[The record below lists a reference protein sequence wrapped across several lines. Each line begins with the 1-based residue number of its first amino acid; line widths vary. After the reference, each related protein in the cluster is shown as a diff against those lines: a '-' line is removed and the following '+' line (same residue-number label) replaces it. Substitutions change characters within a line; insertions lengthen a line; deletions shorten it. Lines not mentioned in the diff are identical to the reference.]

1 LTRGFDTTKEG
12 VEVTRPKK
20 EATWHERLESKT
32 RDFRRSFHRFKSP
45 LSLVGLCIIIADIMM
60 AVFAPY
66 IGSRVSLALGIAI
79 ISIGAAIGVTL
90 GLIAGV
96 FGGLI
101 DAVIMRITDIFL
113 AIPYLVLALAITAA
127 LAPSLQN
134 MALAVGFAWFPAYA
148 RLVQGEVIHIKEE
161 QFIEAS
167 KSLGASRL
175 RIAFKDIL
183 PNVINPLVVKVSL
196 DLGFAI
202 LVGSALGFLGLGAQ
216 PPTPEWGTII
226 SIGRT
231 YLPSTWWIVTFP
243 GIALFLTVLG
253 FNLLGDGLR
262 DLFASGE

>member
-1 LTRGFDTTKEG
+1 
-12 VEVTRPKK
+12 
-20 EATWHERLESKT
+20 
-32 RDFRRSFHRFKSP
+32 
-45 LSLVGLCIIIADIMM
+45 
-60 AVFAPY
+60 
-66 IGSRVSLALGIAI
+66 
-79 ISIGAAIGVTL
+79 
-90 GLIAGV
+90 
-96 FGGLI
+96 
-101 DAVIMRITDIFL
+101 
-113 AIPYLVLALAITAA
+113 
-127 LAPSLQN
+127 

-226 SIGRT
+226 SIGRI
-231 YLPSTWWIVTFP
+231 YLPIP
-243 GIALFLTVLG
+243 G
-253 FNLLGDGLR
+253 GL
-262 DLFASGE
+262 